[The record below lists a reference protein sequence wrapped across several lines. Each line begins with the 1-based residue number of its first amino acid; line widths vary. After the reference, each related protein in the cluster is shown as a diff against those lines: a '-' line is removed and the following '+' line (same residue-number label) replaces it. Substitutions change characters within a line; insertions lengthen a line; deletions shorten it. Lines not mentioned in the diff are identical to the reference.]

1 MNDKEWYVAMCMG
14 VHCFSNA
21 AVGVD
26 LGGGR
31 HLREHFIEPHQ
42 RTIDMHLNPAGRI
55 SDVLPVVLGPPA
67 LHKAHANGAHAC
79 QLKDGLKALVPVDRL
94 LKELSKLL
102 VVEDLDAAGW
112 RNLAHSGR
120 VEAVR
125 VVAVATL
132 NEDGSFTEAL
142 GKHLPSHIEQVHT
155 FANVPADVLNS
166 GVVVDIGE
174 EPQTE
179 VVGVHAGI
187 SVAVHDH
194 LGTGGT
200 KLLSNALVEL
210 VVGDR
215 APVGGL
221 LVFDLELI
229 SYSWLLGLMGNA
241 SLLLLVY

>member
-1 MNDKEWYVAMCMG
+1 
-14 VHCFSNA
+14 
-21 AVGVD
+21 
-26 LGGGR
+26 
-31 HLREHFIEPHQ
+31 
-42 RTIDMHLNPAGRI
+42 MHLDPAGRT

-79 QLKDGLKALVPVDRL
+79 QLKDGLKALVDGLR
-94 LKELSKLL
+94 KELSKLL
-102 VVEDLDAAGW
+102 VVEDLEAAGW
-112 RNLAHSGR
+112 RDLAHSGW
-120 VEAVR
+120 VEAMGM
-125 VVAVATL
+125 VAVATL
-132 NEDGSFTEAL
+132 NKDGSFTEAL

-166 GVVVDIGE
+166 GVAVDIGE

-179 VVGVHAGI
+179 AVGVHAGI

-194 LGTGGT
+194 VGTGGT

-221 LVFDLELI
+221 LVLDGDCVGWDGRDGLARGFRHRHWIRDQVGNDNIITSPRHDLRGI
-229 SYSWLLGLMGNA
+229 
-241 SLLLLVY
+241 